1 MKLAEVSVE
10 QLKQEYEKLE
20 AEYDAFGKMNL
31 NLNIG
36 RGLPGKE
43 LLDLN
48 GKMFHILDETNCY
61 AEDGTDCRQYGVK
74 YGLPECIHLFSE
86 LMDIPDEKIILGG
99 ESSLNLMFDQFMRIY
114 VFGTAGQ
121 EPWSKQA
128 YELQKQ
134 GRKLKWLCLVPGY
147 DCHFNLTEALDFEMI
162 NVPLYDDGPDMDM
175 IEALIKEDPTIKGIW
190 CVPQYSNP
198 TGAVYSDEVVK
209 RLAKM
214 ETAAEDFVIFWDN
227 AYIVHHFYL
236 EGYEKN
242 EVKNILKEA
251 EKYGTENRI
260 LYFVS
265 TAKITFPG
273 SGVCAMASGARSI
286 EEAKK
291 CFNLQLFS
299 HDKLNQLRHVKYLKN
314 KENVVAHMKE
324 IAALLLPRFRLVDR
338 ILQENRKFDDIYTWK
353 MPEGGYFITA
363 YSYEGC
369 AREILEMTEAIGVTV
384 ATAASTYP
392 YHKDPGDRVIRL
404 APTYPPVDE
413 LETAMKI
420 FCVCAN
426 MAAIKKELKERKEQ

>member
-1 MKLAEVSVE
+1 MKTTEASTE
-10 QLKQEYEKLE
+10 QLRQDYKNLE
-20 AEYDAFGKMNL
+20 AKYADYGKLNL

-48 GKMFHILDETNCY
+48 KEMFHILDETNCY

-74 YGLPECIHLFSE
+74 YGLPECINLFSE
-86 LMDIPDEKIILGG
+86 LMDIPDENIILGG
-99 ESSLNLMFDQFMRIY
+99 ESSLNLMYDQFMRIY
-114 VFGTAGQ
+114 VFGTAG
-121 EPWSKQA
+121 EKPWAEQA
-128 YELQKQ
+128 CKLKEQ
-134 GRKLKWLCLVPGY
+134 GKKLKWLCLVPGY

-162 NVPLYDDGPDMDM
+162 NIPLRQDGPDMDL
-175 IEALIKEDPTIKGIW
+175 IEALVKDDPTIKGIW

-198 TGAVYSDEVVK
+198 TGAVYSDEVVN

-214 ETAAEDFVIFWDN
+214 ETAARDFVIFWDN

-236 EGYEKN
+236 EGYERN
-242 EVKNILKEA
+242 VVKNILKEA
-251 EKYGTENRI
+251 EKYGNENRI
-260 LYFVS
+260 LYFTS

-314 KENVVAHMKE
+314 KETIVAHMKE
-324 IAALLLPRFRLVDR
+324 VAALLVPRFRLVDQ
-338 ILQENRKFDDIYTWK
+338 ILQENRRYEDVYNWYT
-353 MPEGGYFITA
+353 PEGGYFITA

-369 AREILEMTEAIGVTV
+369 AREILAMTEAIGVTV

-392 YHKDPGDRVIRL
+392 YHNDPEDRVIRL
-404 APTYPPVDE
+404 APTYPPLEE
-413 LETAMKI
+413 LELAMKI
-420 FCVCAN
+420 FCTCAN
-426 MAAIKKELKERKEQ
+426 MVVIGKVLKEREGD